1 MPKHHKSAVV
11 TGGAGF
17 IGSHLVDELIRQ
29 GFRVT
34 IIDNLSTGRTANLNP
49 KARFR
54 KADIIRYDE
63 FAPEFKG
70 ADVIFHTAA
79 LARIQPS
86 IKDPR
91 STFRANVEG
100 TFNVLMAA
108 RAAGVKRVV
117 YSASSSAYGD
127 QTTLPLREEMATRP
141 KNMYALSKFMGEEM
155 CRMFSDLYGIE
166 TVCLRYF
173 NVYGPRQTNDGPY
186 ATVIGIFFK
195 QLVEQRPLTLVGDG
209 KARRDYTY
217 VGDVVRA
224 NILAA
229 GSRKVGQGEI
239 VNIGCG
245 KNYSVNEVAA
255 GVLGVPVRELAAA
268 IRKRLATY
276 IPPRPGEVAATLANN
291 RKARDILGWSPRV
304 AFPNG
309 LEACRDFFANPVP
322 TRTPLVEDGRKRIRG
337 THRRPRS

>member
-1 MPKHHKSAVV
+1 MKKSLHAVV

-34 IIDNLSTGRTANLNP
+34 IIDNLSTGKHGNLNP

-54 KADIIRYDE
+54 KGDVRSYDE
-63 FAPEFKG
+63 IAPHFKG
-70 ADVIFHTAA
+70 ADIVFHTAA

-86 IKDPR
+86 ISDPR
-91 STFRANVEG
+91 STFQANVEG

-108 RAAGVKRVV
+108 RAAHVKRVV

-127 QTTLPLREEMATRP
+127 QKSLPLHEEMVTRP

-155 CRMFSDLYGIE
+155 CRMFSDLYGLE

-195 QLVEQRPLTLVGDG
+195 QLVERTPLTMVGDG
-209 KARRDYTY
+209 KARRDYTF
-217 VGDVVRA
+217 VADVVRA
-224 NILAA
+224 NVLAA
-229 GSRKVGQGEI
+229 RSQKVGNGETI
-239 VNIGCG
+239 NVGCG
-245 KNYSVNEVAA
+245 KNYSIQEVAA
-255 GVLGVPVRELAAA
+255 GVLGLPVKELPRAVRDRRAM
-268 IRKRLATY
+268 Y
-276 IPPRPGEVAATLANN
+276 IPARPGEVQATLADN
-291 RKARDILGWSPRV
+291 RKARKLLGWKPRV
-304 AFPNG
+304 LFPKG
-309 LEACRDFFANPVP
+309 IEACRAFFV
-322 TRTPLVEDGRKRIRG
+322 K
-337 THRRPRS
+337 